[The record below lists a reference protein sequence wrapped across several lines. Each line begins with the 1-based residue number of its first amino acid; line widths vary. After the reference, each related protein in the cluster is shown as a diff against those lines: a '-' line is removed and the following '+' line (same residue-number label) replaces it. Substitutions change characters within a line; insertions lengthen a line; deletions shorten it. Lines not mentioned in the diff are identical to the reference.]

1 MYAIIAAGAAQ
12 HKVQEGERLRIDLV
26 AGKKKGDQIV
36 FDRVLMVG
44 GDGAG
49 GYKVGTPLLSGAKV
63 TATVV
68 DMGDDGR
75 GAKGEKVLAL
85 KRFPGKFT
93 KVRGH
98 RQRYTDVK
106 IDKIQ
111 A

>member
-1 MYAIIAAGAAQ
+1 MYAIIAAGSNQ
-12 HKVQEGERLRIDLV
+12 HKVIEGERLRIDLI

-44 GDGAG
+44 GDGS
-49 GYKVGTPLLSGAKV
+49 YKVGTPMLTGASV

-68 DMGDDGR
+68 DMGKDGT

-85 KRFPGKFT
+85 KRFPGKYM

-106 IDKIQ
+106 IDKIST
-111 A
+111 

>member
-26 AGKKKGDQIV
+26 AGKKKGDSIV

-44 GDGAG
+44 GDGS
-49 GYKVGTPLLSGAKV
+49 YKIGAPLVQGAKV

-68 DMGDDGR
+68 DNGVEGE
-75 GAKGEKVLAL
+75 GAKGDKILAL
-85 KRFPGKFT
+85 KRYPGKFT

-98 RQRYTDVK
+98 RARYTDVK

-111 A
+111 G

>member
-1 MYAIIAAGAAQ
+1 MYAIIVAGAAQ

-26 AGKKKGDQIV
+26 AGKKKGDKIV
-36 FDRVLMVG
+36 FDRVLMIG
-44 GDGAG
+44 GAG
-49 GYKVGTPLLSGAKV
+49 YKIGTPTLSGAKV

-68 DMGDDGR
+68 DMGKDGT

-85 KRFPGKFT
+85 KRFPGKFM

-106 IDKIQ
+106 IDKIEG
-111 A
+111 

>member
-1 MYAIIAAGAAQ
+1 MYAIISAGAAQ

-44 GDGAG
+44 GEGAS
-49 GYKVGTPLLSGAKV
+49 YKVGTPLLSGAKV

-68 DMGDDGR
+68 DNGAEGEGSKGD
-75 GAKGEKVLAL
+75 KVLVL

-98 RQRYTDVK
+98 RARHTVVK